1 MQGVDITINMIL
13 DTWCKANMQF
23 RMLAGSELSGIEKS
37 QATHKASAVK
47 LDYFRWKMK
56 VGWDNRERKGCKV
69 CYDCE
74 SVSVGF
80 EIEENL
86 EARLGTVPVGVEEKE
101 WLVEDKRDLHPILGW
116 KIGLCVCVWESEW
129 MPKRESLGML
139 R

>member
-56 VGWDNRERKGCKV
+56 VGWDKVEKGKDAKCVMTVNR
-69 CYDCE
+69 
-74 SVSVGF
+74 SVLASKS
-80 EIEENL
+80 
-86 EARLGTVPVGVEEKE
+86 RRT
-101 WLVEDKRDLHPILGW
+101 
-116 KIGLCVCVWESEW
+116 
-129 MPKRESLGML
+129 
-139 R
+139 